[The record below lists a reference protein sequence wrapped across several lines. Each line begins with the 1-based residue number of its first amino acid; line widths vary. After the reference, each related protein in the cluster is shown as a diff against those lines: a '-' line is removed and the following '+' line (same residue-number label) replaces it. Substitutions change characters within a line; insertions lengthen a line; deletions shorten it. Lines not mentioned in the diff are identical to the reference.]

1 MSNLALVYDLKDND
15 EINKLN
21 EFCRYENISID
32 YYLVEKQ
39 FQKISLISKLNES
52 SKIPYCPIILG
63 TNFLDQVNALEEL
76 KEIVEMLQ

>member
-32 YYLVEKQ
+32 YYLAEKK
-39 FQKISLISKLNES
+39 FQKISDFIVRNNVSKVLLS
-52 SKIPYCPIILG
+52 DAK
-63 TNFLDQVNALEEL
+63 
-76 KEIVEMLQ
+76 